1 MLNRKTT
8 LLSLCTLGLLLPV
21 TPASASTYTVVQG
34 DSLFQIAKKY
44 QTTTDELMRINRLN
58 SDHLSIGQALEVGSN
73 PATAGKPAASAG
85 QDAPPADL
93 VAPDAS
99 AKPAADKQASTPKRL
114 KVNADILNV
123 RSQPDVDSKIV
134 DKLSYGTTVHVLDYG
149 QEWSRISYKDIEGF
163 VASQYLI
170 AKSSSSDAPT
180 GTGNMDVD
188 KLQEI
193 ISPLMK
199 TRYVLGGTTPDGF
212 DCSGFTSYVFQQLGV
227 KLARTSDEQFLGG
240 TDIPFDQ
247 AQPGDLLFYDSLHKG
262 KVSHVAI
269 YLGDGM
275 IVHANGDD
283 VRLEKEVYM
292 HKIYPFYGVKRYF

>member
-8 LLSLCTLGLLLPV
+8 LLSLSALVLLLPV

-44 QTTTDELMRINRLN
+44 QTTTDELMRINSLN
-58 SDHLSIGQALEVGSN
+58 SDHLQIGQSLEVGS
-73 PATAGKPAASAG
+73 KPAIAG
-85 QDAPPADL
+85 QPAAGQETPPADL
-93 VAPDAS
+93 APSAQPSKPDA
-99 AKPAADKQASTPKRL
+99 DEQATPKQL

-123 RSQPDVDSKIV
+123 RSQPDIDSKIV
-134 DKLSYGTTVHVLDYG
+134 DKLSFGTTVHVLDYG
-149 QEWSRISYKDIEGF
+149 REWTRISYKDIEGF
-163 VASQYLI
+163 VATEFLS
-170 AKSSSSDAPT
+170 AKSASSETAAAPSKMDA
-180 GTGNMDVD
+180 N
-188 KLQEI
+188 KLQDI

-227 KLARTSDEQFLGG
+227 KLARTSDEQFQGG
-240 TDIPFDQ
+240 TEVPFDQ

-292 HKIYPFYGVKRYF
+292 HKIYPFYGVKRYL

>member
-1 MLNRKTT
+1 MINRKTT
-8 LLSLCTLGLLLPV
+8 LLSLTTLVLLLPV
-21 TPASASTYTVVQG
+21 TPASASTYTVVKG

-44 QTTTDELMRINRLN
+44 QTTTDELMRTNRLN
-58 SDHLSIGQALEVGSN
+58 SDNLQIGQTLEVGN
-73 PATAGKPAASAG
+73 KPAIGGQPAAG
-85 QDAPPADL
+85 QDTQPAD
-93 VAPDAS
+93 VAADQPTKPAKPDADQP
-99 AKPAADKQASTPKRL
+99 KPPKQM

-123 RSQPDVDSKIV
+123 RSAPDIDSKIV
-134 DKLSYGTTVHVLDYG
+134 DKLSFGTTVHILDYG
-149 QEWSRISYKDIEGF
+149 QEWTRISYKDIEGF
-163 VASQYLI
+163 VATQFLSQ
-170 AKSSSSDAPT
+170 KSASGETAVATPSK
-180 GTGNMDVD
+180 MDVD

-193 ISPLMK
+193 IAPLMK

-212 DCSGFTSYVFQQLGV
+212 DCSGFTSYVFQQFGV
-227 KLARTSDEQFLGG
+227 KLARTSDEQFQGG
-240 TDIPFDQ
+240 TEVPFEQ

-292 HKIYPFYGVKRYF
+292 HKIYPFYGVKRYL